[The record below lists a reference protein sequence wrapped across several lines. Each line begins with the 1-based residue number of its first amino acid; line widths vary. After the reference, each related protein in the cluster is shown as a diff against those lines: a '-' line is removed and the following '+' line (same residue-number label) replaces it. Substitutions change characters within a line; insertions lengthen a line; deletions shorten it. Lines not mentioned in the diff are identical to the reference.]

1 MRRKRIVLS
10 TLVAVG
16 IAGCRAGVPV
26 DTATTGTT
34 ARSERTVFT
43 DSAMHTR
50 LCQPAKPGEDWRRV
64 CTPLDQ
70 SVTPVKRLP
79 P

>member
-1 MRRKRIVLS
+1 MRSERIVLS
-10 TLVAVG
+10 ALVVVG

-34 ARSERTVFT
+34 ARAERTVFT
-43 DSAMHTR
+43 DSAMHAR
-50 LCQPAKPGEDWRRV
+50 LCQPAKRGEDWRRV

-70 SVTPVKRLP
+70 SVTPVRVLP